1 MLICSEGIMAPYIP
15 SAEVGMK
22 LALTGTAIIMSLL
35 NFWQLVC
42 HRRKVAKNNKLLKAS
57 QGLRVKLK
65 VMIFGKSVAV
75 NSEPCIFIDICRLF

>member
-35 NFWQLVC
+35 NFRQLVC

-57 QGLRVKLK
+57 QGLKEL
-65 VMIFGKSVAV
+65 
-75 NSEPCIFIDICRLF
+75 N